1 MNRRRRWGV
10 EACVRIHVHKVHAQ
24 PRGGVPLRQGWRRW
38 SVALGGSFL
47 VHGVAVMALAMSPSE
62 PAPPRP
68 SSQLWVTF
76 GEPVP
81 PVPAAAP
88 ALADLPAP
96 PPALLSPP
104 LPPLLL
110 DGDVRVSAD
119 EVITVAATAPHP
131 TPPAASGVIS
141 SSYWL
146 NVRAAIQTTVRWP
159 AGLRDSTSVVLRLQ
173 ASPYG
178 CVVLDPPPGPGAADA
193 VRAAA
198 RRASD
203 LVARADDEDVPAQ
216 AELAIRFEP
225 NPRIRR

>member
-1 MNRRRRWGV
+1 
-10 EACVRIHVHKVHAQ
+10 VRIRVNKVHAL
-24 PRGGVPLRQGWRRW
+24 PLVTKRRPGGGVPLRQGWRRW

-47 VHGVAVMALAMSPSE
+47 LHGVAVMALAMSPSE

-68 SSQLWVTF
+68 SAELWVTF
-76 GEPVP
+76 GESIPPAPPSAPVMVDEPSAPPELLPPPVP
-81 PVPAAAP
+81 PLFP
-88 ALADLPAP
+88 
-96 PPALLSPP
+96 
-104 LPPLLL
+104 

-203 LVARADDEDVPAQ
+203 LVARADDEDIPAQ
-216 AELAIRFEP
+216 AEVAIRFER
-225 NPRIRR
+225 NKTTRRP

>member
-1 MNRRRRWGV
+1 VN
-10 EACVRIHVHKVHAQ
+10 KVHAL
-24 PRGGVPLRQGWRRW
+24 PLATHCRPGGGMPLRQVWRRW

-47 VHGVAVMALAMSPSE
+47 VHGVAVMALAMSPSDT
-62 PAPPRP
+62 APPRP
-68 SSQLWVTF
+68 SAELWVTF

-81 PVPAAAP
+81 QT
-88 ALADLPAP
+88 LPASP
-96 PPALLSPP
+96 VLDDAPSTPPELLAPPATP
-104 LPPLLL
+104 LFP

-119 EVITVAATAPHP
+119 EVITVAVTAPHP

-141 SSYWL
+141 TSYWL
-146 NVRAAIQTTVRWP
+146 NVRAAIQGAMRWP
-159 AGLRDSTSVVLRLQ
+159 AGLRNATSVVLRLQ

-178 CVVLDPPPGPGAADA
+178 CVVLEPPPGPGAPDA

-203 LVARADDEDVPAQ
+203 LVARADDEDIPAQ
-216 AELAIRFEP
+216 AELAIRFDP